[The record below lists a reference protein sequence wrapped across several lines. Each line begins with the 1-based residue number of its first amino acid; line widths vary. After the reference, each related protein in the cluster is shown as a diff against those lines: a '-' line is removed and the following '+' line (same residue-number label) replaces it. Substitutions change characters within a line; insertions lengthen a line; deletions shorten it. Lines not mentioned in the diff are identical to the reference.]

1 MLIDMNRA
9 FAPPPVPLDRSRHA
23 SPQVFEH
30 LRERIIDMRF
40 PPGKSLSRVEL
51 AAEFGVSQTPVREA
65 LLRLAEERLVD
76 VFPQH
81 ATVVRPIDIALA
93 HQAHFLRLAIELE
106 VVTTLVESIDR
117 TVLTALDDRIRDQT
131 MHADRANYMGFVAAD
146 QAFHATL
153 YDAAQVPDLFAL
165 VRRQS
170 GHLDRLRYLHVPAPG
185 KMQTVIADHLAIVGA
200 LRQGDAV
207 LAQQAM
213 RSHLGGTL
221 SQLDPI
227 RKTYPDFL
235 LG

>member
-1 MLIDMNRA
+1 MNRV

-40 PPGKSLSRVEL
+40 PPGKSLSRIEL

-106 VVTTLVESIDR
+106 VVSTLAK
-117 TVLTALDDRIRDQT
+117 TLTPAVLLTLDERIRDQK
-131 MHADRANYMGFVAAD
+131 MHAERANYLGFVAAD
-146 QAFHATL
+146 QAFHATM
-153 YDAAQVPDLFAL
+153 YDAARVPDLFAL

-185 KMQTVIADHLAIVGA
+185 KMQTVIADHLAIVDA
-200 LRQGDAV
+200 LREGNAGM
-207 LAQQAM
+207 AQHAM
-213 RSHLGGTL
+213 RAHLSGTL

-227 RKTYPDFL
+227 RESYPDFL

>member
-1 MLIDMNRA
+1 
-9 FAPPPVPLDRSRHA
+9 
-23 SPQVFEH
+23 VFEH

>member
-1 MLIDMNRA
+1 MNRV

-40 PPGKSLSRVEL
+40 PPGKSLSRIEL

-106 VVTTLVESIDR
+106 VMATLAQMTESA
-117 TVLTALDDRIRDQT
+117 VLAILDDRIRDQK
-131 MHADRANYMGFVAAD
+131 MHAERSNYLGFVAAD
-146 QAFHATL
+146 QAFHAAM
-153 YDAAQVPDLFAL
+153 YDAARVPDLFAL

-185 KMQTVIADHLAIVGA
+185 KMQTVIADHLAIVDA
-200 LRQGDAV
+200 LRQGDAA

-213 RSHLGGTL
+213 RTHLSGTL
-221 SQLDPI
+221 SQLEPI
-227 RKTYPDFL
+227 RHSYPDFL

>member
-1 MLIDMNRA
+1 MNRV
-9 FAPPPVPLDRSRHA
+9 FAPSPVQLDRSRYA

-40 PPGKSLSRVEL
+40 PPGMSLSRVEL

-81 ATVVRPIDIALA
+81 ATIVRPIDIALA
-93 HQAHFLRLAIELE
+93 HQAHFLRVAVELE
-106 VVTTLVESIDR
+106 VVAALADAADAVLLNALEQRIADQR
-117 TVLTALDDRIRDQT
+117 T
-131 MHADRANYMGFVAAD
+131 HASRGDHGAFVAAD
-146 QAFHATL
+146 QAFHATM
-153 YDAAQVPDLFAL
+153 YHAAAVPDLFAL

-185 KMQTVIADHLAIVGA
+185 KMATVIDDHVAIYTAIRDGDARQAQHA
-200 LRQGDAV
+200 LRT
-207 LAQQAM
+207 
-213 RSHLGGTL
+213 HLGGTL
-221 SQLDPI
+221 NHIADI
-227 RKTYPDFL
+227 RARYPDYL